1 MFMLIVNITTLKWVW
16 KLTYFKKKK
25 QFEDFIF
32 YFYKLHQSTKPTGWQ
47 NP

>member
-1 MFMLIVNITTLKWVW
+1 MFMLIVKITILKLVW
-16 KLTYFKKKK
+16 KLTYFKKK

-32 YFYKLHQSTKPTGWQ
+32 YFYKLHQSTKPTVWQ